1 MFVLYHQIATHI
13 KKDVFFL
20 CFSYLQ
26 ISSSGGRWRVEGLR
40 QEQRLELRGGNN
52 RSGNKSSGGGGVPGG
67 VGGRA
72 ASHTHIS
79 LFSLEVYTTILP
91 QPFSAVKS
99 GARLR

>member
-1 MFVLYHQIATHI
+1 M
-13 KKDVFFL
+13 
-20 CFSYLQ
+20 
-26 ISSSGGRWRVEGLR
+26 E
-40 QEQRLELRGGNN
+40 
-52 RSGNKSSGGGGVPGG
+52 GGGAEAGAATGAAGGQQQERQQKQRGWGCAGEGG

>member
-1 MFVLYHQIATHI
+1 MEGGGAEAGAAT
-13 KKDVFFL
+13 
-20 CFSYLQ
+20 
-26 ISSSGGRWRVEGLR
+26 GAA
-40 QEQRLELRGGNN
+40 GGNN
-52 RSGNKSSGGGGVPGG
+52 RSGNKSSGGWAGEGG